1 MSKFT
6 FSNSGSEANIRALR
20 LARAISKKKLIISV
34 TGSWHGSTSEL
45 LYTNN
50 NKLKNIELSS
60 GLDINFKKNLKFIPY
75 NNIDES
81 KKILISKGKRRHQTI
96 IFKLI
101 LFGVSLI

>member
-1 MSKFT
+1 MKNLYFV
-6 FSNSGSEANIRALR
+6 NSGTEAVMKSLR
-20 LARAISKKKLIISV
+20 VARAISKKKLIISV

-81 KKILISKGKRRHQTI
+81 KKILKKYKKYNVYHN
-96 IFKLI
+96 
-101 LFGVSLI
+101 